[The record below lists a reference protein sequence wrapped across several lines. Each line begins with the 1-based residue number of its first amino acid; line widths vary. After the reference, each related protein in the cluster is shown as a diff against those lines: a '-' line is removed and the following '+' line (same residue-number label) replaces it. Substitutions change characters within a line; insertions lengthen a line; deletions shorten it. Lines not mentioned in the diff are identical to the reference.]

1 MIGALIVAIIA
12 IQMVAFFARGRHWF
26 DQEERKR
33 VATLIAQ
40 EALEQISSADYADV
54 ASWTKYRTVSGV
66 SYETSVIV
74 VNDDPKPD
82 MKTVRV
88 VVSWP
93 ASASDDRTLSISTSI
108 YDN

>member
-1 MIGALIVAIIA
+1 MAIIA

-40 EALEQISSADYADV
+40 EALEQVSSADYV
-54 ASWTKYRTVSGV
+54 TVTSWTKFRTVSGV
-66 SYETSVIV
+66 PYETSVIV
-74 VNDDPKPD
+74 QDNVPETN
-82 MKTVRV
+82 MKTVKV

-93 ASASDDRTLSISTSI
+93 ASPTDDRTLSISTSI